1 MDRANQK
8 SKSNS
13 SQVQNA
19 AQDNFVRLVTAR
31 FVERC
36 PALEPLLEEA
46 PEQEGPKKPCSKS
59 AKEL

>member
-31 FVERC
+31 FVEHF
-36 PALEPLLEEA
+36 PAPEPLLEEA
-46 PEQEGPKKPCSKS
+46 LEQEGPKKPCSKS